1 MGNVKRNQLRHVDSL
16 DVAFCDVKNVQR
28 FLGVFKR
35 YISGYIDKGN
45 FELGDIII
53 DFNEVYARVCQ
64 ESTDKYVRTIE
75 LFCEGYNLREIG
87 ERLGITAQAVH
98 QVVKAFSKKVAK
110 AYQSQLGLVS

>member
-1 MGNVKRNQLRHVDSL
+1 MGDVKRNQLRHVDTL
-16 DVAFCDVKNVQR
+16 DVALCDVKNVQR

-53 DFNEVYARVCQ
+53 DFNEVYTRVCR

-110 AYQSQLGLVS
+110 VFQAQLGLS